1 MKKQTDFQADSL
13 LAFERRHCF
22 ATAPHAPAG
31 LGGGAPRD
39 DFFIFFFDLMIS
51 RHGKSK
57 LDLHVNLS
65 VGR

>member
-1 MKKQTDFQADSL
+1 MKKADFQADSL

-39 DFFIFFFDLMIS
+39 DFFFDLMIS
-51 RHGKSK
+51 K
-57 LDLHVNLS
+57 VNLIYMLI
-65 VGR
+65 